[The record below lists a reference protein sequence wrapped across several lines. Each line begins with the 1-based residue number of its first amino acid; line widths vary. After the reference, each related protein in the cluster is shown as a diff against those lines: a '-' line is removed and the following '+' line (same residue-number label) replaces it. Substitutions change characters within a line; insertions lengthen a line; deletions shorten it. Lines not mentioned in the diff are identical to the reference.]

1 MGARF
6 SCLMVALALLLGGCA
21 SQLTSDIEV
30 HTEADPKSNL
40 SAYKTYAWLGSAGI
54 LNDPQGLWKPPG
66 FDVDMT
72 VRKLIDGQLKA
83 KGISQ
88 SDKQPDL
95 LVGYVLGIDMD
106 AMELK
111 QNPEKRFETL
121 QNVPKGALIVVL
133 IDAESGFPVWVGEA
147 IANIRNKGSDEEA
160 MKRLNYA
167 ISRMFRDFP

>member
-1 MGARF
+1 M
-6 SCLMVALALLLGGCA
+6 
-21 SQLTSDIEV
+21 TSDIEV

-66 FDVDMT
+66 FDVDT
-72 VRKLIDGQLKA
+72 AVRKLIDGQLKT

-106 AMELK
+106 AMGLE
-111 QNPEKRFETL
+111 Q
-121 QNVPKGALIVVL
+121 I
-133 IDAESGFPVWVGEA
+133 
-147 IANIRNKGSDEEA
+147 
-160 MKRLNYA
+160 
-167 ISRMFRDFP
+167 